1 MASPFQVEL
10 GKPSLREDPADSGMA
25 LADFPLSPR
34 ADERWM
40 SLFAT
45 RAAPSA
51 AEMWT
56 VTGESIRLRSPSDAD
71 ALRTNIALLRQVVA
85 QTTAD
90 YNAVTSG
97 SGEAAPLA
105 DLQNVVDDEFGSG

>member
-1 MASPFQVEL
+1 MASQFQVEL

-90 YNAVTSG
+90 YNAVASG